1 MRPSEV
7 RWSDP
12 IFQPQRRLKVVCIG
26 AGASGLLLAYKIQR
40 HFDNF
45 DLVVYE
51 KNADVSGTW
60 FENKYPG
67 CACDVPSHN
76 YTWSFEPKAD
86 WSGTY
91 ATSGEIFDYFKQ
103 FGVRP
108 GLEQYIK
115 LQHTVIDARWSEEEA
130 MWHVIALNTVTQKT
144 VGSTCHVLI
153 NAAGILNAW
162 KWPLIPGLQDYKGKL
177 LHSAAWETETNLQ
190 DQVVGLIG
198 NGSSG
203 IQILPAVLPSVKSLT
218 TFIREPTWVAPP
230 LGQEPKKYTDAEIQ
244 QFKTDPQ
251 FHLEMRQE
259 IEKSLSDWSVGC
271 RRITPGIGYLEAL
284 NSEKVRVVHGGI
296 TKVTSRGPI
305 TEDGKEHPVDVLICA
320 TGFDTSFKPRFSLV
334 GRSGKALADVWKD
347 EARAYLGIAVN
358 DYPNYFMTLGPNCPI
373 GNGPVLI
380 AIEAEVEYIIKF
392 LSKFQK
398 EDIRSFDV
406 RQESVDDFNDYK
418 DAYMENT
425 IWSEESKSWYK
436 NENARGKIAALWPGS
451 TLHYLETLAE
461 PRYED
466 WKFTYDRAINRFT
479 YLGNGFSTSE
489 KRTGDLSYDI
499 RDKDDSTIDP
509 CLKGR
514 PAGAPSIEESART
527 ANNLLIK
534 GDTRGQ
540 KIAAVGETVA
550 KL

>member
-1 MRPSEV
+1 MKANGV
-7 RWSDP
+7 RWADS
-12 IFQPQRRLKVVCIG
+12 IYQPQRKLKVVCIG
-26 AGASGLLLAYKIQR
+26 AGASGLLLAYKVQR

-45 DLVVYE
+45 DLVV
-51 KNADVSGTW
+51 
-60 FENKYPG
+60 

-103 FGVRP
+103 FGIRH
-108 GLEQYIK
+108 GLEKYIK
-115 LQHTVIDARWSEEEA
+115 LQHTVVDAKWNEQES
-130 MWHVIALNTVTQKT
+130 MWHVTALNTATQKT
-144 VGSTCHVLI
+144 VLTTCHVLI

-162 KWPLIPGLQDYKGKL
+162 KWPAIPGLQGYKGTL
-177 LHSAAWETETNLQ
+177 LHSAAWDTTTDLRGKN
-190 DQVVGLIG
+190 VGLIG

-203 IQILPAVLPSVKSLT
+203 IQILPAILDQVKSLT
-218 TFIREPTWVAPP
+218 TFIRQPTWVAPP
-230 LGQEPKKYTDAEIQ
+230 LGQEPKKYTNEEIQ

-251 FHLEMRQE
+251 HHLDMRRD
-259 IEKSLSDWSVGC
+259 IEKSLSGSFGTFFRDSEEQNMTKQYMQGHMESLLNNRELLEKLVPEWSVGC

-284 NSEKVRVVHGGI
+284 NSEKVKVVHGAI
-296 TKVTSRGPI
+296 TNVSSRGPI
-305 TEDGKEHPVDVLICA
+305 IDDGSEHPVDVLIY
-320 TGFDTSFKPRFSLV
+320 
-334 GRSGKALADVWKD
+334 

-358 DYPNYFMTLGPNCPI
+358 DYLNYFMTLGPNCPI

-380 AIEAEVEYIIKF
+380 AIEAEVEYIVKF

-398 EDIRSFDV
+398 ENIKSFDV
-406 RQESVDDFNDYK
+406 RQEPVDDFNDYK
-418 DAYMENT
+418 DAYMEGT
-425 IWSEESKSWYK
+425 IWSEECKSWYK
-436 NENARGKIAALWPGS
+436 NGNAKGKIAALWPGS

-466 WKFTYDRAINRFT
+466 WKFTYDRAIKRFT

-489 KRTGDLSYDI
+489 KRTGDLSYYI
-499 RDKDDSTIDP
+499 RNKDDSPVDP

-514 PAGAPSIEESART
+514 PVGGPKIEESAQK
-527 ANNLLIK
+527 ANNLLTK

>member
-60 FENKYPG
+60 FENKYQG

-130 MWHVIALNTVTQKT
+130 MWHVTALNTVTQKT

-153 NAAGILNAW
+153 NAAGILKAW

-296 TKVTSRGPI
+296 TKVTSRSPI

-425 IWSEESKSWYK
+425 IWSEECKSWYK